1 MINLFDI
8 LDRSHTGEKIKEEK
22 QWDLR
27 VWKKA
32 VELTRDY
39 GIKYDPEYAIM
50 TNDKMADACFEAAVM
65 LLSEVGV
72 FNVGTRKVVKFD
84 QEEIRKGLGQSKD
97 ELILGEGRDR
107 FRLER
112 RNVDTYKPVRVMAGH
127 FACTDDIGPR
137 LYQAMAEVQSLDIIE
152 GFNFYGKHAG
162 RQMEG
167 MVHETLAARYQV
179 SSIRKAI
186 ARAGRPGMH
195 ILFYPTSPHP
205 AAMIS
210 ALDTANGIRPTDA
223 IEISPLPELKMEN
236 NLLAVAVATTEY
248 GAFVNSDCASI
259 LGGFG
264 GGPEENALIGIAQDI
279 QVHLTYRCD
288 YCSLANALPIDVEGV
303 SLPAALWSR
312 SMNALAYARNIK
324 TPIFSYVGAGPEPNN
339 ENRWRELAAQT
350 MVAVASGAHI
360 DVVRPARPYR
370 PNLFTPLEIEFC
382 SEIANSM
389 VKNKISRE
397 KTNEIIMKGLVPKYK
412 PLYDTPARNRYPLLK
427 GNVFEEL
434 YDLNT
439 LKPIKEHID
448 NYHTAKKEL
457 TKLGIEFEW

>member
-32 VELTRDY
+32 VQLARDY
-39 GIKYDPEYAIM
+39 GIKYDPKYAVAM
-50 TNDKMADACFEAAVM
+50 NDKMADACFEAAVM

-72 FNVGTRKVVKFD
+72 FNVGTQRVVKFD
-84 QEEIRKGLGQSKD
+84 QEEIRKALGQCKD

-107 FRLER
+107 FRLGR
-112 RNVDTYKPVRVMAGH
+112 RNVDAYTPVRVMAGH
-127 FACTDDIGPR
+127 MPCTDEVGPR
-137 LYQAMAEVQSLDIIE
+137 LYQAMAEVQSLDIVE
-152 GFNFYGKHAG
+152 GFNFYGKYAG

-205 AAMIS
+205 GAMIS
-210 ALDTANGIRPTDA
+210 ALDPAHGIRPTDA
-223 IEISPLPELKMEN
+223 REISPLSELKIES

-248 GAFVNSDCASI
+248 GAFVNSDCGSI

-264 GGPEENALIGIAQDI
+264 GGPEENVVIGTAHYI

-288 YCSLANALPIDVEGV
+288 YCSLANGLPVDIEGS
-303 SLPAALWSR
+303 SLPQALWTR
-312 SMNALAYARNIK
+312 SMSAAAYARNIR
-324 TPIFSYVGAGPEPNN
+324 TPCFNYVTSGPEPNN
-339 ENRWRELAAQT
+339 ENRWRELASQT
-350 MVAVASGAHI
+350 MISVASGAHI
-360 DVVRPARPYR
+360 DVIRTGRPYR
-370 PNLFTPLEIEFC
+370 PNLLSPLEIEFC

-397 KTNEIIMKGLVPKYK
+397 KINEIIMNGLVPKYK
-412 PLYDTPARNRYPLLK
+412 PIYDTPTKDRYPLLK
-427 GNVFEEL
+427 GNPFEEL

-439 LKPIKEHID
+439 LKPTKEHVD
-448 NYHTAKKEL
+448 NYHAAKKEL

>member
-32 VELTRDY
+32 VELASDFK
-39 GIKYDPEYAIM
+39 IKCNPKDALVM
-50 TNDKMADACFEAAVM
+50 DDKMADACFEAAVI

-72 FNVGTRKVVKFD
+72 FNVGTQRVVNLD
-84 QEEIRKGLGQSKD
+84 QDEIRKGLGQGKD

-107 FRLER
+107 FRLGR
-112 RNVDTYKPVRVMAGH
+112 RDIETFSPLRVMAGH
-127 FACTDDIGPR
+127 FACTDEVGPK

-152 GFNFYGKHAG
+152 GFNFYGTHAG

-179 SSIRKAI
+179 SSIRKAL

-210 ALDTANGIRPTDA
+210 TLDAANGIRPTDA
-223 IEISPLPELKMEN
+223 IEISPLPELKIES

-248 GAFVNSDCASI
+248 GAFVNSDCASM

-264 GGPEENALIGIAQDI
+264 GGPVENAVIGTAQDI

-312 SMNALAYARNIK
+312 SLNALAYARNIR
-324 TPIFSYVGAGPEPNN
+324 TPVFSYVGSGPEPNN

-350 MVAVASGAHI
+350 MTAVASGAHI

-370 PNLFTPLEIEFC
+370 PNLFSPLEIEFC
-382 SEIANSM
+382 GEVANSM
-389 VKNKISRE
+389 VKNRISRE
-397 KTNEIIMKGLVPKYK
+397 KTNEIIMEGLVPQYK
-412 PLYDTPARNRYPLLK
+412 PLYDTPTKNRYPLLK

-434 YDLNT
+434 YNLNT
-439 LKPIKEHID
+439 LKPIREHVE
-448 NYHTAKKEL
+448 NYRRAKKEL

>member
-32 VELTRDY
+32 VALTRDFN
-39 GIKYDPEYAIM
+39 IKYDPKYALVM
-50 TNDKMADACFEAAVM
+50 DDKMADACFEAAVI

-72 FNVGTRKVVKFD
+72 FNVATQRVVKLD
-84 QEEIRKGLGQSKD
+84 QEEIRKGLGQRRD

-112 RNVDTYKPVRVMAGH
+112 RDIDTFSPVRVMAGH
-127 FACTDDIGPR
+127 FACTDDVGPK

-179 SSIRKAI
+179 SSIRKAL

-195 ILFYPTSPHP
+195 MLFYPTSPHP

-210 ALDTANGIRPTDA
+210 TLDAANGIRPTDA
-223 IEISPLPELKMEN
+223 IEISPLPELKIEN

-248 GAFVNSDCASI
+248 GAFVNSDCASM

-264 GGPEENALIGIAQDI
+264 GGPEENAVIGTAQDI

-312 SMNALAYARNIK
+312 SMNALAYARNIR
-324 TPIFSYVGAGPEPNN
+324 TPVFSYVGSGPEPNN

-350 MVAVASGAHI
+350 MTAVASETHI

-370 PNLFTPLEIEFC
+370 PNLFSPLEIEFC
-382 SEIANSM
+382 NEIANAM
-389 VKNKISRE
+389 VKNRISRE
-397 KTNEIIMKGLVPKYK
+397 KTNEIIMEGLVPKYK
-412 PLYDTPARNRYPLLK
+412 PLYDTPTKNRYPILK

-439 LKPIKEHID
+439 LKPIREHID
-448 NYHTAKKEL
+448 NYHTAKREL